1 MMQRRSSKPIPL
13 WPSSR
18 IFVLRINE
26 FGLMPTR
33 SARWPTVGSV
43 INSNSPFNMRR
54 DGRVAEGA
62 RLESVFTA
70 R

>member
-1 MMQRRSSKPIPL
+1 MRLPATRVAD
-13 WPSSR
+13 
-18 IFVLRINE
+18 FVL
-26 FGLMPTR
+26 
-33 SARWPTVGSV
+33 
-43 INSNSPFNMRR
+43 INSKESQRWR